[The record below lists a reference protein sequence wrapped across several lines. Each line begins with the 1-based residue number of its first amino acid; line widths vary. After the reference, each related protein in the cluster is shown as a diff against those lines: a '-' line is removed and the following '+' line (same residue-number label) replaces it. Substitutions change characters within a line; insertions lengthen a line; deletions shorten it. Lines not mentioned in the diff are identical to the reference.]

1 MADETAHQLSW
12 YSFIGRILGKALYDG
27 ILVDVSFAGFF
38 RELLDAR
45 DRCRRRSADMVVA
58 KWLGRQSYLD
68 DLNSLDAELYKG
80 LTSKLRLLICSNL
93 ALADTAVLKN
103 YTQPEDLAL
112 NFTISKDEFGVNKT
126 VDLIPG
132 GSDIAVTAENR
143 AECELSDSLA
153 PITLHRVQS

>member
-45 DRCRRRSADMVVA
+45 DRRRRRLADMVVA

-93 ALADTAVLKN
+93 A
-103 YTQPEDLAL
+103 
-112 NFTISKDEFGVNKT
+112 FS
-126 VDLIPG
+126 
-132 GSDIAVTAENR
+132 
-143 AECELSDSLA
+143 
-153 PITLHRVQS
+153 